1 MNILQEIFTDHYE
14 EIKYTLHPR
23 PAEMENIDKMI
34 NCGDPSFGGAMYGCT
49 NCGNLKFV
57 PFRCHNRFCPICGNK
72 YSMERTTSMSF
83 KLINVRHRHCVFT
96 IDASLRDFF
105 LQDRSL
111 LNCLFHSVSSVVLRL
126 FSKMNKHKNFTPGFI
141 MVLHTFGRDLKWNPH
156 IHCLISEGGYS
167 DDAFW
172 RNVSHFNYTFLRNA
186 FRSFNRWRTAILSS
200 FGYDPH
206 IKEEPYH
213 EKEDQRA
220 TRKIYFKSS
229 RRYDIRGHSPYER
242 GEPAGYGLFPK

>member
-34 NCGDPSFGGAMYGCT
+34 NCGDPSYGGAMYGCIH
-49 NCGNLKFV
+49 CGNLKFV
-57 PFRCHNRFCPICGNK
+57 PFRCHSRFCPTCGNK
-72 YSMERTTSMSF
+72 YSMDRTTSMSF
-83 KLINVRHRHCVFT
+83 KLVNVRHRHCVFT

-141 MVLHTFGRDLKWNPH
+141 MVLHTF
-156 IHCLISEGGYS
+156 
-167 DDAFW
+167 
-172 RNVSHFNYTFLRNA
+172 
-186 FRSFNRWRTAILSS
+186 RSFNRWRTAILSS

-220 TRKIYFKSS
+220 TRKIYFKSC
-229 RRYDIRGHSPYER
+229 PLLC
-242 GEPAGYGLFPK
+242 GLFFFYSSSNNC